1 MAPYESEYT
10 RFMRKWMETHPEQR
24 EEQQKGRA
32 LWWDTPQDAETRRNF
47 DAARVQVNV
56 RRDVQP

>member
-10 RFMRKWMETHPEQR
+10 CFMREWLENHPEQR

-32 LWWDTPQDAETRRNF
+32 LWWDKPQDAETRRNF